1 MKRAMKRIAV
11 GLLIALIVPACMHKT
26 ENERRWDDLDGRTVV
41 LMSGYEKIVHAS
53 EDCPKLKAERG
64 TPIKCKVKD
73 GRLVDESGNY
83 QNGPET
89 RFALCT
95 CIK

>member
-1 MKRAMKRIAV
+1 M
-11 GLLIALIVPACMHKT
+11 
-26 ENERRWDDLDGRTVV
+26 
-41 LMSGYEKIVHAS
+41 
-53 EDCPKLKAERG
+53 
-64 TPIKCKVKD
+64 KCKVKD